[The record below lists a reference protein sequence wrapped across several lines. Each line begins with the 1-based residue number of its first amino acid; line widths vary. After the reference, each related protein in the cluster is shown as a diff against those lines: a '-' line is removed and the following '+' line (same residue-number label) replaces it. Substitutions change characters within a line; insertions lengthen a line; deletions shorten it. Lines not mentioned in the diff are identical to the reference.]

1 MGGPSWAPEVHSTM
15 KAEAM
20 PESTKP
26 LSKPAVWG
34 LLLALAAIAIIVASG
49 IGYRLGWWHFTR
61 GLQVSEWATYGAAVA
76 LALSGIGLI
85 QALPRAARRGR
96 VMAVLGLLAALL
108 PLGMALQWEIA
119 SRTTPPI
126 NDISTDT
133 ADAPVFW
140 DMPNPTDYPGAKSAV
155 LQREAYPDVVP
166 LKLSLTPEHAF
177 AQALSVAQQK
187 GWTIVASVPAEGRI
201 EATSSSLL
209 YGFIDEVIV
218 RVKAADGG
226 SLVDVRS
233 RSRLGRIDRGV
244 NARRIRDYMASL
256 KARATANKPQ
266 P

>member
-1 MGGPSWAPEVHSTM
+1 MRSAM

-20 PESTKP
+20 PKSTRP
-26 LSKPAVWG
+26 WSRAAVWG
-34 LLLALAAIAIIVASG
+34 LILGLAAVATIVASG

-76 LALSGIGLI
+76 LVLSGVGLI
-85 QALPRAARRGR
+85 QARPRAARRGLSI
-96 VMAVLGLLAALL
+96 AVLGLLVALL
-108 PLGMALQWEIA
+108 PLGMALQWEYA

-140 DMPNPTDYPGAKSAV
+140 DMPNPTDYPGANAAA
-155 LQREAYPDVVP
+155 LQRKAYPDVVP
-166 LKLSLTPEHAF
+166 LRLGLTPEQAF
-177 AQALSVAQQK
+177 AMALSVAQEK
-187 GWTIVASVPAEGRI
+187 GWIIVASVPAEGRI

-209 YGFIDEVIV
+209 YGFTDEVIV

-226 SLVDVRS
+226 ALVDVRS

-244 NARRIRDYMASL
+244 NAKRIRDYLASL
-256 KARATANKPQ
+256 QARATASRPQ

>member
-1 MGGPSWAPEVHSTM
+1 MHSAM

-20 PESTKP
+20 PKSTQP

-34 LLLALAAIAIIVASG
+34 LILGLVAIATSVASG

-76 LALSGIGLI
+76 LVLSGLGLI
-85 QALPRAARRGR
+85 QTRPRAARRGL
-96 VMAVLGLLAALL
+96 VFAVLGLLVALL
-108 PLGMALQWEIA
+108 PLGMALRWEYA

-140 DMPNPTDYPGAKSAV
+140 DMPNPTDYPGAKSAA
-155 LQREAYPDVVP
+155 LQGEAYPDLAP
-166 LKLSLTPEHAF
+166 LKLGLAPEQAF
-177 AQALSVAQQK
+177 AQALSVAQEK

-209 YGFIDEVIV
+209 YGFTDEVIV
-218 RVKAADGG
+218 RVKATDGG
-226 SLVDVRS
+226 ALVDVRS
-233 RSRLGRIDRGV
+233 RSRLGRVDRGV
-244 NARRIRDYMASL
+244 NARRIRDYLVALQQRAAAS
-256 KARATANKPQ
+256 RR
-266 P
+266 

>member
-1 MGGPSWAPEVHSTM
+1 MDS
-15 KAEAM
+15 AM
-20 PESTKP
+20 NGESMSKRPKP
-26 LSKPAVWG
+26 MSKPAVSG
-34 LLLALAAIAIIVASG
+34 LIVGLTAIATIVASG

-61 GLQVSEWATYGAAVA
+61 GLQASEWATYGAAIA
-76 LALSGIGLI
+76 LVLSGLGLI
-85 QALPRAARRGR
+85 QTRPRAARRGL
-96 VMAVLGLLAALL
+96 AIAALGLLVALL
-108 PLGMALQWEIA
+108 PLAMALQWEVA

-140 DMPNPTDYPGAKSAV
+140 DMPNPTDYPGAKTAA
-155 LQREAYPDVVP
+155 LQRAAYPDLVP
-166 LKLSLTPEHAF
+166 LKLGLPPEQAF
-177 AQALSVAQQK
+177 AQALSVAQEK
-187 GWTIVASVPAEGRI
+187 GWTIVASVPVEGRI

-209 YGFIDEVIV
+209 YGFTDEVIV

-226 SLVDVRS
+226 ALVDVRS

-256 KARATANKPQ
+256 QARATANKPQ